1 MTTAVKPDAVKPN
14 NATPKR
20 GKRNSIASTQ
30 PTDSE
35 PVRHIGVGID
45 TARYGHR
52 VNFLRED
59 KQLAAKAITVTES
72 REGYDLL
79 RTEIEALHGR
89 HSEAMFH
96 VHIDAAGQY
105 AANLEAFLRSLT
117 MPMIVSIGEPKRN
130 KDYHSAVSPKRA
142 SDNTESLAMARFAVV
157 EKPVPTRPIPSAFV
171 ILREIASRL
180 QGAVKDST
188 RAINR
193 FHNLASRVFPELAM
207 IVTDLDACSI
217 LDLLAKYPSP
227 KRIANA
233 NLASLYK
240 IPYLKKDV
248 AEAIQNAAKNT
259 VASLSGSDAEC
270 LVTEQIVN
278 IRNCENAEEK
288 LLKMLTEAFH
298 NLPQTGH
305 SQVITIPGIGPG
317 TAAVLVAKMVDIERF
332 AAPENVV
339 GYFGIFPEEKS
350 SGVDRKGRHILPGTM
365 VMSHKGS
372 DIVRRY
378 LWNAAKSAI
387 VHNPPVKAL
396 YARLRARGVRGDV
409 ALGHCMQKLLHLVFA
424 VWSTDRPFDPKYE
437 AKRAEAK
444 QVQGSQPVPESPG
457 TAASDVESEC
467 VTIDESIAP
476 LAETT
481 VEATAE
487 TTVQATGETEAT
499 AGHNQ
504 ALSLENKEVT
514 AVASRLEPVVRSS
527 GIAGSSLPH
536 VPSEST
542 VDFSFVREQ
551 IGFDRV
557 LSHLGLRDTFRGQIQ
572 LRGACPLCQSAGTF
586 SVNLKKNVYR
596 CFHSGCSQGNVLD
609 FWSALKGA
617 PLLAAAHDL
626 AHTFGLETQRIQPPQ
641 PHKTP
646 PKENPKK
653 SGVITPDAS

>member
-20 GKRNSIASTQ
+20 GKRNSMAST
-30 PTDSE
+30 PPMDSE

-59 KQLAAKAITVTES
+59 KQLVANPVTVTEN

-79 RTEIEALHGR
+79 RAELETLHGR

-105 AANLEAFLRSLT
+105 S
-117 MPMIVSIGEPKRN
+117 V
-130 KDYHSAVSPKRA
+130 
-142 SDNTESLAMARFAVV
+142 
-157 EKPVPTRPIPSAFV
+157 
-171 ILREIASRL
+171 
-180 QGAVKDST
+180 
-188 RAINR
+188 
-193 FHNLASRVFPELAM
+193 
-207 IVTDLDACSI
+207 
-217 LDLLAKYPSP
+217 
-227 KRIANA
+227 
-233 NLASLYK
+233 
-240 IPYLKKDV
+240 
-248 AEAIQNAAKNT
+248 
-259 VASLSGSDAEC
+259 SGSAAEC
-270 LVTEQIVN
+270 LVAEQIVN
-278 IRNCENAEEK
+278 IRNCEIAEKK
-288 LLKMLTEAFH
+288 LLKLLTEAFH
-298 NLPQTGH
+298 HLPQTGH

-424 VWSTDRPFDPKYE
+424 VWSTDRPFDPEYE
-437 AKRAEAK
+437 AKRTQAKRAEAEP
-444 QVQGSQPVPESPG
+444 VQGSQPVAESPG
-457 TAASDVESEC
+457 TATSDVESEC

-476 LAETT
+476 LAETP
-481 VEATAE
+481 VE
-487 TTVQATGETEAT
+487 TTVQTLAETETT

-504 ALSLENKEVT
+504 ARSLENKEAT

-527 GIAGSSLPH
+527 GIAGSSVPH

-557 LSHLGLRDTFRGQIQ
+557 LSHLGLRDTPACRQTGFAVRPSFAAGVHCASRQARFR
-572 LRGACPLCQSAGTF
+572 
-586 SVNLKKNVYR
+586 
-596 CFHSGCSQGNVLD
+596 
-609 FWSALKGA
+609 
-617 PLLAAAHDL
+617 
-626 AHTFGLETQRIQPPQ
+626 
-641 PHKTP
+641 
-646 PKENPKK
+646 
-653 SGVITPDAS
+653 

>member
-1 MTTAVKPDAVKPN
+1 MTTAAKPDAVKPN
-14 NATPKR
+14 NATPNR

-30 PTDSE
+30 PMDSE

-59 KQLAAKAITVTES
+59 KQPAAKAITVTEN

-89 HSEAMFH
+89 HSEALFH

-105 AANLEAFLRSLT
+105 AANLEAFLRGLT

-157 EKPVPTRPIPSAFV
+157 EKPVPTRPIPPAFV

-193 FHNLASRVFPELAM
+193 FHNLVSRVFPELAM

-217 LDLLAKYPSP
+217 LDLLEKYPSP
-227 KRIANA
+227 HRIANA
-233 NLASLYK
+233 NLASLCK
-240 IPYLKKDV
+240 ISYLRKNV
-248 AEAIQNAAKNT
+248 AETIQIAAKNT
-259 VASLSGSDAEC
+259 VASVSGSAAES

-278 IRNCENAEEK
+278 IRNCEIAEKK
-288 LLKMLTEAFH
+288 LLKLLTDAFH
-298 NLPQTGH
+298 NLPKTGH
-305 SQVITIPGIGPG
+305 CQVITIPGIGPG

-339 GYFGIFPEEKS
+339 GYFGIFPEEKT
-350 SGVDRKGRHILPGTM
+350 SGVDRKGRHIPPGTM

-409 ALGHCMQKLLHLVFA
+409 ALGHCMQKLLPLVFA
-424 VWSTDRPFDPKYE
+424 VWSTDRPFDPEYE
-437 AKRAEAK
+437 EKRTAAKRAEAK
-444 QVQGSQPVPESPG
+444 RVQESQPVAESPG
-457 TAASDVESEC
+457 AATSDVVESEC
-467 VTIDESIAP
+467 GTIVKSIAP
-476 LAETT
+476 LAETQT
-481 VEATAE
+481 E
-487 TTVQATGETEAT
+487 TTVETEAT

-514 AVASRLEPVVRSS
+514 AAASRLEPVMRSS

-551 IGFDRV
+551 IGFDPV
-557 LSHLGLRDTFRGQIQ
+557 LSHLGLRDTFRGQTQ
-572 LRGACPLCQSAGTF
+572 LRGACPLCQSAGTL
-586 SVNLKKNVYR
+586 SVNLKKNLYR
-596 CFHSGCSQGNVLD
+596 CFHSGCSHGNILD

-653 SGVITPDAS
+653 SGVITPDAT